1 MPVRSLAS
9 TLAAVAAFVALP
21 SSALAES
28 PLADSPSFT
37 MSIGATSS
45 ANSFDYI
52 LGEGDP
58 TGFSFGS
65 GPVLANRLGVTFSK
79 WVLFASL
86 SRGSVASAYD
96 GETQSASLATAGIGS
111 RFYLKPLRVKKVSP
125 YIMGQ
130 IFTTVAAL
138 DSGNDDLDDAASD
151 QQTAGIQPAFGGEY
165 AFSDALS
172 IGGEV
177 GISYS
182 RSAYDDG
189 DDTLEVASTLL
200 TSAAYLNFYF

>member
-1 MPVRSLAS
+1 MALRFPASL
-9 TLAAVAAFVALP
+9 LAAAAVVVLP

-37 MSIGATSS
+37 MSVGATSS
-45 ANSFDYI
+45 ATSFDYI
-52 LGEGDP
+52 LGGGGDP
-58 TGFSFGS
+58 TGFTFGS
-65 GPVLANRLGVTFSK
+65 GPVLSNRLGVTFSK

-96 GETQSASLATAGIGS
+96 GETLSASLATAGVGS
-111 RFYLKPLRVKKVSP
+111 RFYLKPLRVKKATP
-125 YIMGQ
+125 YIMAQ

-138 DSGNDDLDDAASD
+138 DSGNDNLDDAASD
-151 QQTAGIQPAFGGEY
+151 QQTAGVQPAFGGEY
-165 AFSDALS
+165 AFSESLS

-177 GISYS
+177 GLSYS

-189 DDTLEVASTLL
+189 DDTLEVAATLL